1 MIKPENDLPHME
13 SGKLILLLFAKI
25 WIDHFIFR
33 IKKFEVDKS
42 PPGLLLHWLITNKQD
57 PPTYR
62 AGKREESGCETCA
75 VKCIVH
81 PHTTEGRF
89 FLNFSLHWNILRLS
103 FTFWNRDWNN
113 PKDGEGSSHTK
124 KVGHFEVFHLVLTF
138 SVLFYNFDLL
148 IFSGITEVILKPAV
162 DTTSKKDLLARL
174 SERHPNASYQ
184 KKEVSTGIP
193 GFKFFFVSCLVDGSK
208 TSGRIY

>member
-1 MIKPENDLPHME
+1 MINPENDLPHLE

-42 PPGLLLHWLITNKQD
+42 PPGLLLDWLITNKQD

-89 FLNFSLHWNILRLS
+89 FLNVSLHWNVIRM
-103 FTFWNRDWNN
+103 
-113 PKDGEGSSHTK
+113 
-124 KVGHFEVFHLVLTF
+124 
-138 SVLFYNFDLL
+138 LL
-148 IFSGITEVILKPAV
+148 IKRKKYPLASRVSNFFLCHALLMDQKPVVGFIDVI
-162 DTTSKKDLLARL
+162 S
-174 SERHPNASYQ
+174 Q
-184 KKEVSTGIP
+184 
-193 GFKFFFVSCLVDGSK
+193 LVIFNLYS
-208 TSGRIY
+208 